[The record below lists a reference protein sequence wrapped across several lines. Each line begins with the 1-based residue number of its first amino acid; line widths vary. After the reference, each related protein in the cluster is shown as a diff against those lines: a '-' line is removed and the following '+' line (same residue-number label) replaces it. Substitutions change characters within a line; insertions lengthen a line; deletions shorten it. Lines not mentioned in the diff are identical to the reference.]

1 MKRFFLV
8 GNIDDVLAVLKAL
21 GEMNTFK
28 TQSLYEV
35 L

>member
-8 GNIDDVLAVLKAL
+8 GNIDDILAVLKAL

-28 TQSLYEV
+28 THSLYEV

>member
-1 MKRFFLV
+1 MKRFILV
-8 GNIDDVLAVLKAL
+8 GTIDDVFAVLKAL